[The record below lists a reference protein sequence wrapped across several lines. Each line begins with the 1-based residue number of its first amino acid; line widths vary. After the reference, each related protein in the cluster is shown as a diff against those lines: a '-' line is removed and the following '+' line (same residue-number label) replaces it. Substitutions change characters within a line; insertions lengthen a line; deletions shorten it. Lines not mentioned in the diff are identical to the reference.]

1 MTSISLTNRKMSK
14 NRNRSK
20 LNKSTNGRE
29 YKLLVLNLEY
39 PKYWDEGIPTYPK
52 LRLGFKN
59 PNKVLMKY
67 EIRMYRSWK
76 YNRKKQWRVA

>member
-1 MTSISLTNRKMSK
+1 MSK

-20 LNKSTNGRE
+20 LNKTTNSRV
-29 YKLLVLNLEY
+29 YKLLNMNLVY
-39 PKYWDEGIPTYPK
+39 PIYWDEGIPTYPK

-59 PNKVLMKY
+59 PKKVLMKY